1 MTIIDNQ
8 ELYNKVKEIKQY
20 SNPEVVF
27 KKAKKYL
34 GYDVNISISTKPEKK
49 YMVYNPH
56 TNKWVHFGQMEYQD
70 FTKHKDLI
78 RRHNYLKRTEFI
90 KGNWR
95 NDKYSPNNLSRN
107 ILW

>member
-1 MTIIDNQ
+1 MSIIDNQ
-8 ELYNKVKEIKQY
+8 EIKQY

-34 GYDVNISISTKPEKK
+34 GQDVNISISTKPEKK
-49 YMVYNPH
+49 YMVYNPYI
-56 TNKWVHFGQMEYQD
+56 NKWVHFGQIGYQD
-70 FTKHKDLI
+70 FTKHKDPI
-78 RRHNYLKRTEFI
+78 RRHNYLTMTEFI